1 MVSLV
6 DLEVGIFVVDI
17 VDLVLGVVDL
27 EDGLVDIDVR
37 SEKTYMIICHTKT
50 NSVRADNRYDRL
62 SADISIIGRLSVL
75 PIS

>member
-17 VDLVLGVVDL
+17 VDLVL
-27 EDGLVDIDVR
+27 VDIDVR

-50 NSVRADNRYDRL
+50 KHEVQKEIAACKYLLES
-62 SADISIIGRLSVL
+62 
-75 PIS
+75 

>member
-37 SEKTYMIICHTKT
+37 SEKT
-50 NSVRADNRYDRL
+50 
-62 SADISIIGRLSVL
+62 
-75 PIS
+75 